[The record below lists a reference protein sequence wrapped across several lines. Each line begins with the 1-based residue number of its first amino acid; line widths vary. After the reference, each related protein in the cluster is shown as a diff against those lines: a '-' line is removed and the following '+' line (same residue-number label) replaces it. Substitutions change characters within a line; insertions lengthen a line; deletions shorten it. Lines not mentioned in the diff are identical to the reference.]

1 MTRLKIIQSDFMNY
15 WYKFW
20 EKSLDLELV
29 IGYLP
34 LPIWK
39 KLIIPILKLQ
49 LFIQLK
55 IWGE

>member
-1 MTRLKIIQSDFMNY
+1 MNY

-20 EKSLDLELV
+20 EKSLDLELE

-34 LPIWK
+34 LSIWK

>member
-1 MTRLKIIQSDFMNY
+1 MTY

-29 IGYLP
+29 VGYLP

-39 KLIIPILKLQ
+39 KFIIPILKLQ